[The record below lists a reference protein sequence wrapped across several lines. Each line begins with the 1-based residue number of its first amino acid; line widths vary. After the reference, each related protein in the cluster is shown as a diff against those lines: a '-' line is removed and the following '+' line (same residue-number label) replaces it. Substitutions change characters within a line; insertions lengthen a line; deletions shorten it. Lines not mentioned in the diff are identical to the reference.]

1 MPTTRKTTRTLK
13 SKSNFGGSFGTLL
26 ALALVASSV
35 RIATSQRSKKSYG
48 TQCSFAITS
57 EDLDGCD
64 APRQE
69 FYDSFIQGCVES
81 ADAESCFTSEQERLE
96 MNTVQ
101 PPSMINMT
109 ATGYHKIKAPTSL
122 VKLLK
127 DFWEAN
133 KEKKQPEYWE
143 DGAIYVNHW
152 ESPAYVVDIDDEE
165 LEGGGKDL
173 KKAIWD
179 AAIDGVSKW
188 TGGQAKLRPVSVY
201 GIREYTEGAILSP
214 HIDRHPLVSSGIVNV
229 AQDVDEPWPLEVY
242 DRSGKAVNITMEP
255 GDMILYES
263 HSLIHG
269 RPFPLKGRYM
279 ANVFIHFEPI
289 ESWGEGKGKESEG
302 DNPNVPP
309 YILPGSPGEK
319 AFLRDFPNGWS
330 KDFSEG
336 AQPDVHEFAA
346 SGDLESLK
354 EAAEKDS
361 RLLHWRDPNGW
372 TPLHEAARSGQTE
385 VVNYLVEKGADIN
398 AIDKGNT
405 SPLRVA
411 VEALGIDHTV
421 VEYLMSLG
429 AADTGD
435 GEDEEGEEEVE
446 DEF

>member
-1 MPTTRKTTRTLK
+1 MA
-13 SKSNFGGSFGTLL
+13 SKS
-26 ALALVASSV
+26 
-35 RIATSQRSKKSYG
+35 ISQ
-48 TQCSFAITS
+48 
-57 EDLDGCD
+57 
-64 APRQE
+64 
-69 FYDSFIQGCVES
+69 
-81 ADAESCFTSEQERLE
+81 
-96 MNTVQ
+96 
-101 PPSMINMT
+101 
-109 ATGYHKIKAPTSL
+109 
-122 VKLLK
+122 
-127 DFWEAN
+127 
-133 KEKKQPEYWE
+133 
-143 DGAIYVNHW
+143 NHW